1 MSDMKEPVNIFTQEL
16 TRIFEELLYPEE
28 VVIVCENVFQ
38 ASPGFRKWVEE
49 RGRNERI
56 ENQSR

>member
-1 MSDMKEPVNIFTQEL
+1 MSKFTEPTYIFTQEL

-28 VVIVCENVFQ
+28 VVIVCENVFR

-49 RGRNERI
+49 RGKK
-56 ENQSR
+56 